1 MSDSAA
7 WNARYAA
14 MPAMFG
20 TAPNTFLIEQAHRL
34 RPGMRALAL
43 GDGEGRNGVWLA
55 EQGCVVTS
63 LDWSA
68 TGMARAAALAAER
81 GVTVETVVAD
91 ASLWDWP
98 EAVFDV
104 VAWVFVHLPPGD
116 RAAVAAGVR
125 RALKPGG
132 LLVLECFSPAQEG
145 QRSGGPRMPELLLTR
160 GIVEAAFAG
169 FHTHAMLEGAV
180 LLDEGPKHQGL
191 AEVVRA
197 VLEKPASA

>member
-7 WNARYAA
+7 WNARYGAS
-14 MPAMFG
+14 PGMFG
-20 TAPNTFLIEQAHRL
+20 WAPNEFLTEQAHRL

-55 EQGCVVTS
+55 RQGLEVTA

-68 TGMARAAALAAER
+68 TGMAHAAELAARE
-81 GVTVETVVAD
+81 GVALTTVVAD
-91 ASLWDWP
+91 ATAWDWP
-98 EAVFDV
+98 EAAFDL
-104 VAWVFVHLPPGD
+104 VAWIFVHLPPED
-116 RAAVAAGVR
+116 RAKACAGVR

-145 QRSGGPRMPELLLTR
+145 RRSGGPREAALLWTR
-160 GIVEAAFAG
+160 AIVEAEFPGFAVL
-169 FHTHAMLEGAV
+169 ALLEGAV
-180 LLDEGPKHQGL
+180 RLDEGPKHQGL

-197 VLEKPASA
+197 VLRAP